1 MKIYLKQYDDQC
13 QKKDG
18 GTGKKDA
25 VSEDIPEEKAENC
38 VPLMAV
44 DLAVN
49 HLKHI
54 LKHAHNEYLDIPPDP
69 KEDPLSHL
77 KRKQILTYSHSLAA
91 KNYKFDKF
99 DKSAYNIASFLIGS
113 IAELDITQESID
125 GVTNTW
131 IMKPGAKSRGRGV
144 IPQNNISDIIKLADS
159 SKEEKWVVQK
169 YIEKPLLVHNIKFDI
184 RQWFMVT
191 DWNPLTLYFYQ
202 DSYLRFGSKAFTLE
216 DFDPS
221 IHLCNNSIQKKFLSS
236 QSKNETS
243 FAQGNMWTCQAFK
256 KHLDKQGNLSKWD
269 DVIYPG
275 MKKSIQLV
283 MMTIQDVIED
293 RKNSFELYGA
303 DFMID
308 TDYNPW
314 LIEINCSP
322 AMGGTTRVTEKL
334 CSEVLDDV
342 IKVVIDKRE
351 NKLAPTGKWD
361 LCYKQSMVS
370 VPPYIGVQLALE
382 GKYVPKPTPA
392 RRKGHPDPDVEKNS
406 TKKIKS
412 PRQNKP
418 EVITPRKLVVKKESE
433 LKSGRIAGITVSEE
447 AQSTHN
453 SIGSKNSEKYQKEL
467 INSLTIKTSP
477 SMTTSYPLSQSVSLP
492 VTLSV
497 PCKQTQESSNSTAL
511 PSILTSSNELR
522 SSPHLSML
530 SISPMS
536 VNTEEKW
543 PIKKDVSNGHANRVS
558 DLIPTHINPYRLQQ
572 IISRKA
578 KPKDLDMLT
587 LQNRYSS
594 SCTSKL
600 NSVKLLDVQPKRKA
614 KVKKVAKI
622 KSLSKLSN
630 CPHCDTKSQTGI
642 ILNLLK
648 SGSAPA
654 KPTSHMDVRKS
665 DSSGQHQRPKKHFRV
680 SLSQVSTMSH
690 SVVDI
695 QQAGSSLKIVG
706 EQTTT

>member
-1 MKIYLKQYDDQC
+1 MES
-13 QKKDG
+13 
-18 GTGKKDA
+18 
-25 VSEDIPEEKAENC
+25 VSEDIPEENAEHC
-38 VPLMAV
+38 VPLVAI

-49 HLKHI
+49 HLKYI
-54 LKHAHNEYLDIPPDP
+54 LKHAHNEYLDFPPDP
-69 KEDPLSHL
+69 KEDPLSPL
-77 KRKQILTYSHSLAA
+77 KRKQILSYSYSLAT
-91 KNYKFDKF
+91 KNYTFEKFN
-99 DKSAYNIASFLIGS
+99 KSSYDLASLYICS
-113 IAELDITQESID
+113 IEELNITQESID
-125 GVTNTW
+125 GATNTW

-144 IPQNNISDIIKLADS
+144 IPQNNLADIMKLADS
-159 SKEEKWVVQK
+159 SKEEKWVIQK
-169 YIEKPLLVHNIKFDI
+169 YIEKPLLVHNVKFDI

-216 DFDPS
+216 DLDPS
-221 IHLCNNSIQKKFLSS
+221 IHLCNNSIQKKFVSS
-236 QSKNETS
+236 QSKNEAS

-256 KHLDKQGNLSKWD
+256 KHLDKQGKLSKWD
-269 DVIYPG
+269 DVIYPV
-275 MKKSIQLV
+275 MKKSIQRV

-308 TDYNPW
+308 TDYNAW

-351 NKLAPTGKWD
+351 IKTVPTGKWD
-361 LCYKQSMVS
+361 LCYKQSLVT
-370 VPPYIGVQLALE
+370 VPPYIGVQLFLE
-382 GKYVPKPTPA
+382 GKSVPKPTPA
-392 RRKGHPDPDVEKNS
+392 RRKVHPDQDVEKIS
-406 TKKIKS
+406 AKKVKS
-412 PRQNKP
+412 PRQLKP
-418 EVITPRKLVVKKESE
+418 EIIVPRKPGVHKEE
-433 LKSGRIAGITVSEE
+433 LKSCKIMGVTVSEE
-447 AQSTHN
+447 TQSTHN

-467 INSLTIKTSP
+467 ISSLAIKTTP
-477 SMTTSYPLSQSVSLP
+477 SMTINYSISPSVSVP
-492 VTLSV
+492 TTLSM
-497 PCKQTQESSNSTAL
+497 PNKQGQECSSATAL
-511 PSILTSSNELR
+511 PSILASSHELR

-530 SISPMS
+530 SISPIS
-536 VNTEEKW
+536 VSTDDKW
-543 PIKKDVSNGHANRVS
+543 SNKKELGSSHRVS

-572 IISRKA
+572 IISRKS

-587 LQNRYSS
+587 LQNRYST
-594 SCTSKL
+594 SCTNKL

-630 CPHCDTKSQTGI
+630 CPHCETKSQTGI

-648 SGSAPA
+648 SGSAPT
-654 KPTSHMDVRKS
+654 KPTSHIDVRKS
-665 DSSGQHQRPKKHFRV
+665 DHVAQNQRPKKHFRV

-690 SVVDI
+690 SIVDI

-706 EQTTT
+706 EQTTS